1 MFEPVEKLIEAMQ
14 DDLQLHRELGQVL
27 DNKLDAMRHRDI
39 SRLEA
44 LSVAEHRLLDRMSE
58 NGRRR
63 IGAAKEATAIY
74 FPNRHGRDATAKELA
89 KVVEKPLKRKLEALS
104 AMLFDSV
111 QNIERLNRINKI
123 ASEKILGHIDHI
135 FSIIA
140 QSGRDIGLYG
150 RAGKKSLL
158 EQNRLVDAIA

>member
-1 MFEPVEKLIEAMQ
+1 MYFPK
-14 DDLQLHRELGQVL
+14 R
-27 DNKLDAMRHRDI
+27 
-39 SRLEA
+39 
-44 LSVAEHRLLDRMSE
+44 
-58 NGRRR
+58 NGR
-63 IGAAKEATAIY
+63 IATA
-74 FPNRHGRDATAKELA
+74 RELA
-89 KVVEKPLKRKLEALS
+89 KVVEKPLKRKLEAFS
-104 AMLFDSV
+104 AMLFDSA
-111 QNIERLNRINKI
+111 QNVERLNRINKI